1 MNLTKHPNI
10 ALMALACA
18 GAIGS
23 ASAGSAHFI
32 KGPTSSISGPTVT
45 ETWKESGL
53 GNGDV
58 NYRAS
63 ANAIARFQCVNRGNQ
78 CPQAS
83 NKQDVSSPVFT
94 NGSFKVKNGTVT
106 AFLTLGPP
114 GSTLTCPG
122 NQVSQL
128 VRVMYTD
135 IALSDETNGLID
147 VPAVSDT
154 QTYSSTECP

>member
-10 ALMALACA
+10 ALLALACA

-58 NYRAS
+58 NYRTVIVARYCLDDLRVDDVEDDPEDNSVGYGGLPNELGIVELDAS
-63 ANAIARFQCVNRGNQ
+63 VMHGPTRTNR
-78 CPQAS
+78 
-83 NKQDVSSPVFT
+83 
-94 NGSFKVKNGTVT
+94 
-106 AFLTLGPP
+106 P
-114 GSTLTCPG
+114 GG
-122 NQVSQL
+122 
-128 VRVMYTD
+128 
-135 IALSDETNGLID
+135 LSWITT
-147 VPAVSDT
+147 P
-154 QTYSSTECP
+154 